1 LSNYWTANVYF
12 KARNGTYKRVPQIP
26 NRDLFNDK
34 YTGKTKGGF
43 VVYYVSG
50 GKGQTTAFKPV
61 CYDELTD
68 WKLDVDILIGFP
80 HASRRSHQPCQ
91 QEHEDADMLSLLQ
104 RCKFWR

>member
-1 LSNYWTANVYF
+1 MTVIAWVNERKHMLMLSEKLSNYWTANVYF

-50 GKGQTTAFKPV
+50 GKGKTTAFKPV
-61 CYDELTD
+61 GDL
-68 WKLDVDILIGFP
+68 
-80 HASRRSHQPCQ
+80 
-91 QEHEDADMLSLLQ
+91 
-104 RCKFWR
+104 